1 MSSSYCIQ
9 IRSFFPWLAMTTLKP
24 VNFTSLQ
31 FSLNVQ
37 CIVVFLFSKY
47 PFNYG
52 SEGGFCINLDAFGFA
67 EVGQNFNIDLTNYQ
81 GYYMLILIA
90 INHTPLATYV
100 NCSPV
105 GLYMTFQN
113 TTISPITS
121 ETIISNFG
129 NQERGGFCQCYDGQS
144 HTITPPCISPQTI
157 PAISLDD
164 LDNQLIALTQTTFIY
179 ENNTTIEFAVQNLTG
194 NAGTAVTAPIVIL
207 GNQEV
212 IDFLSNNNIEYSI
225 LPSNLCQSTY
235 KLFPCTLPCK
245 SIYQITKLLIPPKK
259 YSLISSK
266 LWNEIVQDL
275 YLAYSVFK
283 YINYLSQFPYLQNI
297 YHTITEFY
305 DFYEN
310 FKPYVFTPLIH
321 AKKGL
326 PLTADYFN
334 SLIDAIIELANFANI
349 QLQKRLSYVQPDEIV
364 KALQFDYVVDNVN
377 QLLTF
382 NFNQYFLLDC
392 SGNRFN
398 NLLNSISTFL
408 NVLINNVETN
418 ITIPNNVYIKN
429 FLIYNNLKTINI
441 YGTIANFIMNSNQGS
456 IQSYDYSIINSF
468 IIQTN
473 LGQIYINNYS
483 SIDKFL
489 IDLSGQYIAINNN
502 AFINTL
508 KIITNYYAID
518 VNNNVF
524 INILEVINNFYEI
537 AINDNAY
544 INTLKVENNY
554 YAIIINNNAYI
565 NTLEVVNNYENI
577 IINDN
582 VTIENFICYQNVGNI
597 FISPTATI
605 KNFQCS

>member
-398 NLLNSISTFL
+398 NLLNSIPTFL

-429 FLIYNNLKTINI
+429 FLIYKNSQTITN
-441 YGTIANFIMNSNQGS
+441 YGTIANFIMNINYADIILYGFSS
-456 IQSYDYSIINSF
+456 INSF
-468 IIQTN
+468 ILQLN
-473 LGQIYINNYS
+473 VENIYINDSS
-483 SIDKFL
+483 SIDEFL
-489 IDLSGQYIAINNN
+489 INTNGGLISINNN
-502 AFINTL
+502 AFINKL
-508 KIITNYYAID
+508 KILYNYGTIKI
-518 VNNNVF
+518 NNNVF
-524 INILEVINNFYEI
+524 INTLEVGDNLYYLE
-537 AINDNAY
+537 INDNAIIGNLICGSSAGYVY
-544 INTLKVENNY
+544 ISSNAKV
-554 YAIIINNNAYI
+554 INNQ
-565 NTLEVVNNYENI
+565 
-577 IINDN
+577 
-582 VTIENFICYQNVGNI
+582 C
-597 FISPTATI
+597 IS
-605 KNFQCS
+605 